1 MLESIRFAAAL
12 DGLEEGKSVN
22 SYYRAQYYDSVRVAL
37 PNISGKE
44 RFPFCHVEAPEAPR
58 YPYLTS
64 SFGCF
69 RNTRNSKSFGKSRHI
84 GFMLSISATFLALRH
99 FFTSVS
105 RAIAFRM
112 YLCSS

>member
-1 MLESIRFAAAL
+1 VLDWHRFETVAQAPEPY
-12 DGLEEGKSVN
+12 GIGKQ
-22 SYYRAQYYDSVRVAL
+22 YYRAQYYDSVRVAL